1 MKTIFTALA
10 AVAVLAGSSAAFAN
24 GRENV
29 SLSVRA
35 QGVDFANPAA
45 VARFRADAAKVI
57 AAACNP
63 EDRVGADLAPDFQCR
78 REMAASI
85 EPKVSQLVIAAT
97 NNSRMATNG
106 LPN

>member
-10 AVAVLAGSSAAFAN
+10 AVAVLAGSSAALAN
-24 GRENV
+24 GREQV

-45 VARFRADAAKVI
+45 VARFRAEAARTI

-63 EDRVGADLAPDFQCR
+63 GDRVGADLSPDFQCR

-85 EPKVSQLVIAAT
+85 EPKVNQLVYAAT
-97 NNSRMATNG
+97 GNSRMATQG